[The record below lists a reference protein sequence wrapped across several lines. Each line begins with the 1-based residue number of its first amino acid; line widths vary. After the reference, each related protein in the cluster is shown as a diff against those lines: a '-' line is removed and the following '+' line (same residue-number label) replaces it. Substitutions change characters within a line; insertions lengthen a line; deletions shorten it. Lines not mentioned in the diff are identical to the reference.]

1 MAEKIQSNKLFYG
14 WLIVAVGFFT
24 LFLATGARNAFGV
37 FVVPM
42 SEELEWTRSQVS
54 AAGAIGILINGLTQ
68 PFIGRLYDKYGG
80 RSVISISLAVLGIS
94 TMLMSTI
101 SNIWM
106 LIVLFGFVSSTAL
119 SGASLVTIHAMIARW
134 FYRRRGMA
142 LSLCSAG
149 PSAGALVLVPLATYL
164 IITANWRVAWFAMG
178 AFIFFLAL
186 PLAYIIF
193 RDDPKDIGEVPE
205 GRKNANANNLKA
217 GASGAYVEVQPPLAT
232 ENWKE
237 SFRSPPIWQL
247 SGAYFI
253 CGITTLIISFHY
265 VPFALDRGISPGEA
279 AAAFGLMGGLNV
291 VGVIIIGF
299 LADRFSR
306 KNLLGTVY
314 AIRFCAYVL
323 LVMMPGSLGIWG
335 FAVLAGLSWVATP
348 PLTSSLTAD
357 IYGLR
362 NLGTLGGIS
371 TLAHNVGGAISVLAA
386 GYLYDK
392 LGAYEIPFALAGSML
407 LIASIASFSVKE
419 RRYSVRYQKAAT
431 EPSTAGD
438 GD

>member
-1 MAEKIQSNKLFYG
+1 MAEKIRSNKLFYG

-80 RSVISISLAVLGIS
+80 RTVISISLAVLGIS

-101 SNIWM
+101 NSIWL

-149 PSAGALVLVPLATYL
+149 PSAGALILVPLATYL
-164 IITANWRVAWFAMG
+164 IITANWRVAWLALG

-186 PLAYIIF
+186 PLAFLIF
-193 RDDPKDIGEVPE
+193 RNDPKDIGERPE
-205 GRKNANANNLKA
+205 GRRGPNANDPKI
-217 GASGAYVEVQPPLAT
+217 GASFEGQPPLAT

-247 SGAYFI
+247 SGAYFV
-253 CGITTLIISFHY
+253 CGMTTLIISFHY

-314 AIRFCAYVL
+314 AIRFCAYVM
-323 LVMMPGSLGIWG
+323 LVMLPGSLGIWG

-371 TLAHNVGGAISVLAA
+371 TLAHQIGGAISVLAA
-386 GYLYDK
+386 GFLYDL
-392 LGAYEIPFALAGSML
+392 LGACEIPFALAGSML
-407 LIASIASFSVKE
+407 IIASIASFSVKE
-419 RRYSVRYQKAAT
+419 RRYSVRYQQASP

>member
-1 MAEKIQSNKLFYG
+1 MADRIRSNGLFYG

-37 FVVPM
+37 FVIPM

-54 AAGAIGILINGLTQ
+54 AAGAIGILMNGLTQ
-68 PFIGRLYDKYGG
+68 PFIGRLYDKFGG
-80 RSVISISLAVLGIS
+80 RAVISISLGVLGIS
-94 TMLMSTI
+94 TMLMSQI
-101 SNIWM
+101 NSIWV
-106 LIVLFGFVSSTAL
+106 LIALFGFVSSTAL

-134 FYRRRGMA
+134 FYGKRGMA

-164 IITANWRVAWFAMG
+164 IITANWRVAWFVLG

-193 RDDPKDIGEVPE
+193 RNDPEDIGVQPE
-205 GRKNANANNLKA
+205 GRKEPTGGSA
-217 GASGAYVEVQPPLAT
+217 GASIEQQPPLAT
-232 ENWKE
+232 ETWTE

-247 SGAYFI
+247 SGAYFV
-253 CGITTLIISFHY
+253 CGMTTLIISFHY
-265 VPFALDRGISPGEA
+265 VPFALDRGTSPGEA
-279 AAAFGLMGGLNV
+279 AAAFGLMGGLNI

-299 LADRFSR
+299 LADKFSR

-314 AIRFCAYVL
+314 AIRFGAYVMLIL
-323 LVMMPGSLGIWG
+323 LPGSMGIWG

-371 TLAHNVGGAISVLAA
+371 TLAHQVGGAISVLMA
-386 GYLYDK
+386 GFLYDYF
-392 LGAYEIPFALAGSML
+392 GAYEIPFAIAGAML
-407 LIASIASFSVKE
+407 IGASIASFSVKE
-419 RRYSVRYQKAAT
+419 RRFSVRYQAPAT
-431 EPSTAGD
+431 APTSAGD
-438 GD
+438 GN